1 MYSYISPINSNK
13 NLYNSQALGIN
24 PESPL
29 ASDSVSEKLTL
40 HANIPDL
47 EIDTEEIDNLIR
59 IIDSLTNAKDVQT
72 LEQITIKLEN
82 EIEQLNKYL
91 TSTNIPSEEAQL
103 AEDVIGR
110 FIQVQGVNK
119 LASKIVKVGAK
130 GLSIQD
136 ARLDNYQ
143 DNTELLSVAAA
154 VLSELVDL
162 SHLLQKNS
170 VLNTQNEQLQRLKG
184 ESPQDLRKIE
194 HATRI
199 VNELENEVNKL
210 NEGFFVHAI
219 TSAPSLGED
228 IYGAVRIITNQAEI
242 VGVSAGLAIGAGVA
256 AIISAAYRLHQTK
269 KTTES
274 HGRHLEALK
283 PNELLETIYH
293 EKPDELLHIHE
304 KKQEPLHLN
313 KMHIDL
319 LRKERK
325 KNFDARVLSSGP
337 SFDRWIS
344 QLVEKNSRDFN
355 QFKVELEKKGFTLS
369 ENILNF
375 EDFEK
380 ELNNTPAVKASLQIK
395 FFEHLDTL
403 TSISKDNL
411 RERLLASEKVNQ
423 NFFSF
428 KLKKSKVMFGVTAV
442 TAIAGIALSVGLIA
456 GAVFPPALFIIPG
469 IIGAVATFGF
479 IGLGLYHLHNNKPNL
494 AGTIFRFVKANIL
507 LHQIPLLFS
516 DWRLAKAREEQSR
529 LEGKITSLSTKVLSD
544 KNQKKLD
551 RYLNAKTEADETV
564 QFCEKRYNMY
574 CDKIKSLEDE
584 IVQARKDDFEL
595 NTGFKSF
602 EKKGAVTYI
611 DGMAIESLE
620 DLKDEFTI
628 ISDALIEGEFWKD
641 PEANAFLKKYGG
653 VELANEVQLDTSKLG
668 ENSNFLSEKLR
679 HVILR
684 NSKELLAWLEKEDNK
699 GPVR

>member
-1 MYSYISPINSNK
+1 MNFYIPPINSNK
-13 NLYNSQALGIN
+13 NLYNSQALGI
-24 PESPL
+24 SPDSSPSS
-29 ASDSVSEKLTL
+29 ASVSEKLTL
-40 HANIPDL
+40 HENIPDL
-47 EIDTEEIDNLIR
+47 EIDNEEIDNLIR
-59 IIDSLTNAKDVQT
+59 IIDSLTNAEDVQT
-72 LEQITIKLEN
+72 LEQITTKLEN
-82 EIEQLNKYL
+82 EIEELNKYL
-91 TSTNIPSEEAQL
+91 TSTNIQSEEAQL
-103 AEDVIGR
+103 AEKVIGR
-110 FIQVQGVNK
+110 FIQAQGVNK

-130 GLSIQD
+130 GLSISD

-143 DNTELLSVAAA
+143 DKTELLSLAST

-170 VLNTQNEQLQRLKG
+170 LLKTYKQQLQQLKDK
-184 ESPQDLRKIE
+184 SPQDLRKIE
-194 HATRI
+194 HATKM
-199 VNELENEVNKL
+199 VNELENELNKL

-242 VGVSAGLAIGAGVA
+242 VGVSAGLAIGSGIA

-274 HGRHLEALK
+274 HARHVEALK
-283 PNELLETIYH
+283 PNELLETINS
-293 EKPDELLHIHE
+293 ESN
-304 KKQEPLHLN
+304 EPLHLN
-313 KMHIDL
+313 KMHIDHL
-319 LRKERK
+319 IKERK
-325 KNFDARVLSSGP
+325 ENFDARVLSSGP

-344 QLVEKNSRDFN
+344 QMVEKNSQDFN
-355 QFKVELEKKGFTLS
+355 QFMVELEKKGFSLS

-375 EDFEK
+375 EDFEN
-380 ELNNTPAVKASLQIK
+380 ELNDTPNFKASLQIK

-428 KLKKSKVMFGVTAV
+428 KLTKSKVMFGVTAI

-469 IIGAVATFGF
+469 IIGALATFGF

-516 DWRLAKAREEQSR
+516 DWRLAKAKEEQSR

-564 QFCEKRYNMY
+564 QFCEKRYQMY
-574 CDKIKSLEDE
+574 FDKIKSLEDE

-611 DGMAIESLE
+611 DGIAFESVE

-653 VELANEVQLDTSKLG
+653 VELANEVQLDPSKLD